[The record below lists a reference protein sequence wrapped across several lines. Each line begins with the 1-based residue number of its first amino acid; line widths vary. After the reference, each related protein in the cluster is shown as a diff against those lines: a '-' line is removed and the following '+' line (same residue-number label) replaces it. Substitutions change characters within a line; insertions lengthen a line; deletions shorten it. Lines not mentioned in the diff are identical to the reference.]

1 MPEKTYKI
9 GKITL
14 SHQALSAFIIGIV
27 LSVTTLIALRG
38 SKKGMAIGLAYLLMT
53 FYNTYMINCLVV
65 GQCKEL
71 AWVLVVLMSIT
82 TLLALYTFSKMGKL
96 L

>member
-1 MPEKTYKI
+1 MPETYKI

-14 SHQALSAFIIGIV
+14 SQQALTAFIIGIIM
-27 LSVTTLIALRG
+27 SIMTMITFRK
-38 SKKGMAIGLAYLLMT
+38 SKKGLAIALGYLLMT

-71 AWVLVVLMSIT
+71 AWALIALMSLTVLI
-82 TLLALYTFSKMGKL
+82 AVGAFAKKL
-96 L
+96 T